1 MRSHFSRIF
10 IFLITSALLIGCG
23 KSKPVASAQEPSV
36 ATQEEKSLLKRVSE
50 ETTIGRKVSAKEP
63 ESAREQKSAK
73 EQGSV
78 NTGLD
83 PHPAY
88 PIPAD
93 LTPGEL
99 FNYIQQVAALPP
111 YGETDDEY
119 IADQVA
125 RARNRLV
132 AADRIILARGVDKN
146 LTTAAVQ
153 AKLDSLKVLAILD
166 TKGLGKHFTG
176 FVDAL
181 LEGDSEEYKRLARLS
196 RFWLEVDKMMYGQ
209 VADSK
214 PLVAELK
221 KLVSAKN
228 ASEAEFLAAQ
238 NGGYVL
244 NERGY
249 PDAATEMLNLIGKR
263 FLKHKELGK
272 EAKELLELTAFREK
286 VIAASS
292 GKNQDIRALFVAIR
306 DQLRDKKNLTVA
318 TLDNTLNAAQV
329 LEFNGSVNEAKLV
342 FQAIKRAFAKS
353 DDEKLSKQAAISV
366 GFAEKR
372 LGVIG
377 KEIELEGSELD
388 GTAFNWANYNG
399 KVVLVDFWA
408 STSAPWISNL
418 QSLKATYDRFHDDGF
433 EVVGINVDQSRENA
447 IDYLRRQRLPWPV
460 LMDEVAPGLQANPN
474 AIRYGIRAVPFV
486 MLIGRDGKVA
496 DIHVRGSNLSKRVE
510 QLLGQAAGQNA
521 RNETKRK
528 ERK

>member
-1 MRSHFSRIF
+1 MRSTFSRICV
-10 IFLITSALLIGCG
+10 FLTCLLLIGCG
-23 KSKPVASAQEPSV
+23 GGKSEPSVANAQEPSG
-36 ATQEEKSLLKRVSE
+36 ATQEKKTPIKPAPEEKAV
-50 ETTIGRKVSAKEP
+50 GRKAAPKPRQNGPVD
-63 ESAREQKSAK
+63 
-73 EQGSV
+73 
-78 NTGLD
+78 TGLD

-93 LTPGEL
+93 LTPSEL
-99 FNYIQQVAALPP
+99 FNYIQQVAGLPP

-119 IADQVA
+119 ISDQVA
-125 RARNRLV
+125 RARSRLV

-166 TKGLGKHFTG
+166 TKGLGKHFKG

-181 LEGDSEEYKRLARLS
+181 LEGDSEEFKRLARLS
-196 RFWLEVDKMMYGQ
+196 KFWLEVDKMMYGQ

-214 PLVAELK
+214 PLVKELK
-221 KLVSAKN
+221 QLIEHKD

-249 PDAATEMLNLIGKR
+249 SGEATEMLNLIGKR

-272 EAKELLELTAFREK
+272 EAKQLLEMTSFREK
-286 VIAASS
+286 VIAAAG
-292 GKNQDIRALFVAIR
+292 GKKEDIRTLFVAIR
-306 DQLRDKKNLTVA
+306 DQLRNKDNLNVA

-329 LEFNGSVNEAKLV
+329 LEFNGSVEESKLV
-342 FQAIKRAFAKS
+342 FQAIKRAFSKS
-353 DDEKLSKQAAISV
+353 GDEKLAKQAEVSV

-372 LGVIG
+372 LGIIG
-377 KEIELEGSELD
+377 KEIELEGSEID
-388 GTAFNWANYNG
+388 GSAFNWANYKG

-418 QSLKATYDRFHDDGF
+418 PSLKAAYDRFHGDGF
-433 EVVGINVDQSRENA
+433 EVVGINVDQNRDNA

-460 LMDEVAPGLQANPN
+460 LMDEVAPGLHANPN

-486 MLIGRDGKVA
+486 MLVGRDGKVA
-496 DIHVRGSNLSKRVE
+496 DIHVRGTNLSKRVQE
-510 QLLGQAAGQNA
+510 LLAMPAEKNA
-521 RNETKRK
+521 RNEKKPKDRK
-528 ERK
+528 